1 MKQIIYIL
9 LVTVLLVGCKSS
21 RRLSHSGGKVSAEA
35 VAPACLSSKLQLT
48 VPNKK
53 GGSLSV
59 GGTMKMKANERVQ
72 ISLLMPI
79 LRTEV
84 ARIEM
89 TPEEVLVV
97 DRMNRRYV
105 RASRKELKGLL
116 PKHAEYARVEKLLF
130 KASLPGGKS
139 LLTGKDVGLPSLEKA
154 QVRLYDFSSQSF
166 SLNPTE
172 LSSRYRQVSLEEL
185 IELLAAL
192 L

>member
-1 MKQIIYIL
+1 
-9 LVTVLLVGCKSS
+9 
-21 RRLSHSGGKVSAEA
+21 
-35 VAPACLSSKLQLT
+35 
-48 VPNKK
+48 
-53 GGSLSV
+53 
-59 GGTMKMKANERVQ
+59 MKMKANERVQ

-185 IELLAAL
+185 IKLLAAL